1 MIRHTGYTQLLFGL
15 FQVLLIT
22 VFAPVM
28 LQADEIR
35 VVFPDQPQRG
45 AVLRTFYL
53 GNIEY
58 INTQE
63 LADIFSAG
71 AYVNDDVD
79 KQVIYFREGEIKIT
93 AFSSFVVIGDQAYQ
107 MPAPSYFDG
116 QNYFVPARSLFTIL
130 GLTVLKGSRYDE
142 ARRAF
147 IGPPSLTKYNIHSA
161 SVGTKQNGTLIRVKT
176 SKQFDGANIE
186 RYITDGGWLVVVV
199 PGGIVDSVA
208 LAHSTMGGIIREAVG
223 HQLAQAAEL
232 RFKLTAK
239 VSPPEVYQVAQGAE
253 LHIAIRNPVRRPS
266 GDRTKQ
272 MREQWHLDTIVLD
285 PGHGGKDGGTVGRG
299 GLKEKTVTLD
309 VALRLGRLIKRNS
322 NMRVVYTRDEDV
334 FVPLFQ
340 RTKIANENDG
350 KLFISIHV
358 NSAESR
364 SAHGF
369 ETWFLAPANTPE
381 AIAIAQRENSAI
393 LLEESNHRYQEF
405 SDEALI
411 LSTMAHSTWMRESED
426 LGAIIQS
433 QLPKRLE
440 ATNRGIKQT
449 GFIVLIGASMP
460 KILVEIGFISNR
472 MEEKKLGQNAYRQRI
487 AEGLLGAIMTFKKKY
502 EVALLKEQ

>member
-1 MIRHTGYTQLLFGL
+1 MTRHIVHRQLLLGL
-15 FQVLLIT
+15 FQVLSAT
-22 VFAPVM
+22 VLPPVT

-35 VVFPDQPQRG
+35 VVFPDQPRRG
-45 AVLRTFYL
+45 AVLRTFFL

-63 LADIFSAG
+63 LATIFSAG

-79 KQVIYFREGEIKIT
+79 KQVIYFRAGEVKIT
-93 AFSSFVVIGDQAYQ
+93 AFSSFVIIEDHAYQ

-130 GLTVLKGSRYDE
+130 GITVLKGSRYDE

-147 IGPPSLTKYNIHSA
+147 IGPPALTKYNIHA
-161 SVGTKQNGTLIRVKT
+161 ATVETKQNGTLIQVKT
-176 SKQFDGANIE
+176 SKQFDSANIE
-186 RYITDGGWLVVVV
+186 RYITDNGWLVVVV
-199 PGGIVDSVA
+199 PGGLVDSVA
-208 LAHSTMGGIIREAVG
+208 LARSTMGGIIREAVG
-223 HQLAQAAEL
+223 RQLAQAAEL

-239 VSPPEVYQVAQGAE
+239 VSPPEVYQVGQGAE
-253 LHIAIRNPVRRPS
+253 LHIAIRNPVPRPS
-266 GDRTKQ
+266 GDRTQ
-272 MREQWHLDTIVLD
+272 LMREQWYLDTIVLD

-309 VALRLGRLIKRNS
+309 VALRLGRLIKRNT

-340 RTKIANENDG
+340 RTKMANESGG
-350 KLFISIHV
+350 KLFISVHV
-358 NSAESR
+358 NSADSR
-364 SAHGF
+364 SARGF

-381 AIAIAQRENSAI
+381 AIEIAQRENSAI
-393 LLEESNHRYQEF
+393 ALEESNHKYQEF

-426 LGAIIQS
+426 LGAIIQA
-433 QLPKRLE
+433 QLPSRLE
-440 ATNRGIKQT
+440 ATNRGVKQT
-449 GFIVLIGASMP
+449 GFIVLIGAAMP

-472 MEEKKLGQNAYRQRI
+472 IEEKKLGQSAYRQSI
-487 AEGLLGAIMTFKKKY
+487 AEGLFEAIMTFKKKY
-502 EVALLKEQ
+502 EVAMLEEQ

>member
-1 MIRHTGYTQLLFGL
+1 MTGHAVYRPLLIGL
-15 FQVLLIT
+15 FQLLWTTVL
-22 VFAPVM
+22 APVA

-35 VVFPDQPQRG
+35 VVFPDQPRRG

-63 LADIFSAG
+63 LATIFSAG

-79 KQVIYFREGEIKIT
+79 KQVIYFREGEVKIT
-93 AFSSFVVIGDQAYQ
+93 AFSSFVVIDDQAYQ

-116 QNYFVPARSLFTIL
+116 QNYFVPARSFFTIL
-130 GLTVLKGSRYDE
+130 GITVLNGSRYD
-142 ARRAF
+142 APRRAF
-147 IGPPSLTKYNIHSA
+147 IGSPALTRYNIHA
-161 SVGTKQNGTLIRVKT
+161 ATVGTKQNGTLIRVKT
-176 SKQFDGANIE
+176 SKQFDEANIE

-199 PGGIVDSVA
+199 PGGLVDSVA
-208 LAHSTMGGIIREAVG
+208 LARSTMGGIIREATG
-223 HQLAQAAEL
+223 RQLAQSAEL

-253 LHIAIRNPVRRPS
+253 LHIAIRNPVQRS
-266 GDRTKQ
+266 NGDRTQQ
-272 MREQWHLDTIVLD
+272 MREEWYLDTIVLD
-285 PGHGGKDGGTVGRG
+285 PGHGGKDGGTVGRS

-309 VALRLGRLIKRNS
+309 VALRLGRLIKRSS
-322 NMRVVYTRDEDV
+322 NMRIVYTRDEDV

-340 RTKIANENDG
+340 RTKMANETGG

-381 AIAIAQRENSAI
+381 AIEIAQRENSAI
-393 LLEESNHRYQEF
+393 ALEESNHQYQEF

-426 LGAIIQS
+426 LGAIIQA
-433 QLPKRLE
+433 QLPSHLE

-472 MEEKKLGQNAYRQRI
+472 MGEKKLGQSAYRQRI
-487 AEGLLGAIMTFKKKY
+487 AEGLFGAIMTFKKKY
-502 EVALLKEQ
+502 EVALLEEQ